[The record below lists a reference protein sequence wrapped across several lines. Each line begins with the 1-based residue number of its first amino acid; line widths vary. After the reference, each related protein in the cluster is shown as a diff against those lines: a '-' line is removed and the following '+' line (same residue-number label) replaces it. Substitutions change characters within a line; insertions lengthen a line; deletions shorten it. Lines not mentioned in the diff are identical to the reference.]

1 MVSVKPDH
9 NAEVEK
15 AVAEGGAYELIRKR
29 LEDQATQLDV
39 SARQLNDNR
48 LQEFGETSMEVVGRV
63 RVRTD
68 NNCIARDIVQISD
81 YLLFGYNVFIGLKTE
96 TAISDVFGL
105 YKLHDSGDGFTVEA
119 VDVTGTFLDD
129 ARFKKEFS
137 ELYSYYKH
145 THLLKLRK
153 THNRLLAFFQI
164 GEKIED
170 NRVFR
175 WSLENDGFIKYID
188 DRGERELLEPA
199 RYDFEWSQTS
209 RKDHVNG
216 RHPHVSILN
225 EIFIETVGGDLT
237 IKVENNTEDGLGIY
251 TEEVEDKNQSLADAD
266 IQYSKLGTIIL
277 LKVKPYREK
286 NWRYLVFNT
295 LNNQVNRIDAIGTT
309 CIQLPEDHGIIYPGG
324 YYLQSGETRDFGD
337 NADGMVYERVIRS
350 PNGEDVLYLFY
361 RAEEGQL
368 GLFNYNLIRKELAT
382 PLYGHGFSLFDNGH
396 AILFSAESD
405 EPSRNHPMQLWKTPF
420 ASDDFASKQ
429 PESQTFLGKIGNAE
443 LVRAISELYSL
454 VRAIRD
460 QTATALLYENLIQ
473 ECEKLF
479 DTYYWIEN
487 SELNGL
493 SDQVKEIRKT
503 AELVLDE
510 FEKVESIRAKANEA
524 IRAAENTQQKILNEI
539 ARFEWK
545 SPADFIN
552 ALDQIRHFR
561 GHLVT
566 IRDLRYINT
575 GRIAEL
581 DSELE
586 EKQLDLSHKTI
597 RFLSGENAFNQYI
610 QRISELQLF
619 IPTIETVNEL
629 TPVLDEL
636 EKMGAGLDLLT
647 EMLGTLKVDDAT
659 VRTFILESIS
669 EVYGKLNQTKAFARN
684 HHKNLGSAESVAEFA
699 AQFTLFSQSIT
710 NALSLSITP
719 ERSDEQLTRLLAQLE
734 ELESRFS
741 EHDEFLSD
749 ILTKREQVYESF
761 ESHKQ
766 ALLDDRQRRIQN
778 LSNAADRILQGVLRR
793 TERFTDPDEIN
804 TFFASD
810 TMVAKCRNLSAQL
823 RELGDT
829 VRSDDIDSR
838 LKLARDQSV
847 RSQRDKQDIF
857 EDGGSIIKLGRH
869 RFSVNT
875 QAVDLTIVPK
885 QNELALHLTGTDYF
899 DAIED
904 QQLIDLQS
912 YWEQSFISETN
923 DVYRAEYLAASILQS
938 AESRQDGLDMQI
950 LEKARDMPDALL
962 KLIKK
967 FSSTRYQEGYEKGI
981 HDSDAAKILQA
992 LLTIRSQAGLLRYP
1006 PKVRALAL
1014 LFWNRHSA
1022 DESSVASN
1030 LWHLRSQSAELLS
1043 QTFHT
1048 EDAYR
1053 KIRQEVQPQMLVYFN
1068 AFDLNVTT
1076 QECQLAA
1083 EYLSHELTQPAVVF
1097 KCSSYGMLLA
1107 DGLQNHLKKIN
1118 HLSAYQKTLNDLSTS
1133 LDKQWALVE
1142 SWLEGY
1148 LVFSKQLALSRF
1160 IPEAI
1165 AIILIRQSLNI
1176 ETRAAELQTTIY
1188 GLMGDHRLIEDQSM
1202 TVALDEFTSRLHH
1215 HLFHVVPEFKS
1226 FLRIRQMVVDRER
1239 DKLRLEDFKA
1249 RPLSSFVRNKLINDV
1264 YLPLIGDNLA
1274 KQMGTVG
1281 ENKRTDLMGLL
1292 LLISPP
1298 GYGKTTLME
1307 YVANRMGLIF
1317 MKINCPSLGHSV
1329 DSLDPQQAPN
1339 ATAGQEL
1346 DKINLSFEMGNN
1358 VMLYLDD
1365 IQHTNPEFLQK
1376 FISLADG
1383 SRRVDGVWKG
1393 QSKTYDLR
1401 GKKFCVIMAG
1411 NPYTESGESFKIP
1424 DMLSNRADI
1433 YNLGDVLSGRE
1444 KQFAMS
1450 YIENCLT
1457 SNAVLA
1463 PLATRNMQ
1471 DVYKFIRMAEGENVA
1486 NTDLEHSYS
1495 GAEVNEIVSV
1505 LKKLFSVR
1513 NMILKVNAQY
1523 TLSAAQDD
1531 KYRTEPSFKLQGSY
1545 RNMNKMA
1552 EKISGIMNVKE
1563 LNDLIRDHYLGEAQ
1577 TLTIGAEENL
1587 LKLGELNNS
1596 LNEDETIRWQK
1607 IKQDYAR
1614 IQSMGGDETDS
1625 TTKLANQVSAINTSL
1640 QGMQKIMSA
1649 SKDTTI
1655 PLDAITAELKRI
1667 QQVISAS
1674 KEATKPLDAIS
1685 EELKGIQQIMS
1696 SSNSA
1701 SKPLDAIKDEL
1712 KRIGLWLNQ
1721 AQMNVEVVNQPVPG
1735 MDKVLRS
1742 MADAITTSLLPV
1754 TSAMQHK
1761 LRMDSDI
1768 WERVKDLG
1776 EQISG
1781 LEKSMTVTNTTKRP
1795 IVKKSTVTKPVAKK
1809 PTGNR

>member
-9 NAEVEK
+9 NSEVEQ

-29 LEDQATQLDV
+29 LEEQATQLD
-39 SARQLNDNR
+39 SSTRQLNENR
-48 LQEFGETSMEVVGRV
+48 LKEFGETSMGVIGRV
-63 RVRTD
+63 RVRTE
-68 NNCIARDIVQISD
+68 NNCIARDIVQIND

-96 TAISDVFGL
+96 TAVNDVFGL

-119 VDVTGTFLDD
+119 VNVSGTFLNDIK
-129 ARFKKEFS
+129 FKKDFN
-137 ELYSYYKH
+137 ELYNYYKH

-164 GEKIED
+164 GEKLED
-170 NRVFR
+170 RRVFR
-175 WSLENDGFIKYID
+175 WALGSDGTINYID
-188 DRGERELLEPA
+188 DRGERELEKPS
-199 RYDFEWSQTS
+199 RYDFEWSDTT
-209 RKDHVNG
+209 RKDHVLG

-225 EIFIETVGGDLT
+225 EIFIETVGGNLT

-251 TEEVEDKNQSLADAD
+251 TEKVDDKNQSLADAS
-266 IQYSKLGTIIL
+266 IQYAKIGSLIL
-277 LKVKPYREK
+277 LKVRPYREK
-286 NWRYLVFNT
+286 SWRYLVFNIF
-295 LNNQVNRIDAIGTT
+295 NNQVNRIDAIGDT

-324 YYLQSGETRDFGD
+324 YYLQNGETRDFGD
-337 NADGMVYERVIRS
+337 DADGMVYERIIRS
-350 PNGEDVLYLFY
+350 PNGEDVMYLFY

-368 GLFNYNLIRKELAT
+368 GLFNYNLIRKELST
-382 PLYGHGFSLFDNGH
+382 PMYGHGFSLFDNGH
-396 AILFSAESD
+396 AILFSAESE
-405 EPSRNHPMQLWKTPF
+405 EPSRNHPMQLWETPF
-420 ASDDFASKQ
+420 VSDDFASRQ
-429 PESQTFLGKIGNAE
+429 PESQNFLGKIGNAE

-454 VRAIRD
+454 VRAIRE
-460 QTATALLYENLIQ
+460 QSASALLYENLIQ
-473 ECEKLF
+473 ECEQLF
-479 DTYYWIEN
+479 DTYYWIDDA
-487 SELNGL
+487 ELKGL
-493 SDQVKEIRKT
+493 SEHVKQIQKT

-524 IRAAENTQQKILNEI
+524 IRESELNQKKLLVEI
-539 ARFEWK
+539 ERFEWK
-545 SPADFIN
+545 TPADFID
-552 ALDQIRHFR
+552 ALDQIRHSR

-566 IRDLRYINT
+566 IKDLRYINKI
-575 GRIAEL
+575 RITEL

-586 EKQLDLSHKTI
+586 QKQLDLSHKTI
-597 RFLSGENAFNQYI
+597 RFLSGENAFDLYTRRIVEI
-610 QRISELQLF
+610 QQF
-619 IPTIETVNEL
+619 IPTIETVNDL
-629 TPVLDEL
+629 TPVIEEL

-669 EVYGKLNQTKAFARN
+669 EVYGKLNQIKAHARN
-684 HHKNLGSAESVAEFA
+684 HHKTLGSAESVAEFA

-710 NALSLSITP
+710 NALSLSTTP

-749 ILTKREQVYESF
+749 ILSKREQVYESF

-766 ALLDDRQRRIQN
+766 ALLDNRQRRIQN

-793 TERFTDPDEIN
+793 TERFKDPDEIN

-810 TMVAKCRNLSAQL
+810 AMVAKCRDLSAQL

-838 LKLARDQSV
+838 LKFAKDQSV

-857 EDGGSIIKLGRH
+857 EDGGSIIKLGQH

-875 QAVDLTIVPK
+875 QTVDLTIVPK
-885 QNELALHLTGTDYF
+885 QDELALHLTGTDYF
-899 DAIED
+899 DVIDD

-912 YWEQSFISETN
+912 YWDQSFISESN
-923 DVYRAEYLAASILQS
+923 NVYRAEYLASSILHS
-938 AESRQDGLDMQI
+938 AEMREDGLDMTT
-950 LEKARDMPDALL
+950 LEKAKEKPEILL

-967 FSSTRYQEGYEKGI
+967 YSSTRYQEGYEKGI
-981 HDSDAAKILQA
+981 HDFDAAKILHA

-1014 LFWNRHSA
+1014 LFWNSHSSDKSA
-1022 DESSVASN
+1022 VSGN
-1030 LWHLRSQSAELLS
+1030 LWHSRSQSAELLAT
-1043 QTFHT
+1043 TFHSK
-1048 EDAYR
+1048 DAYV
-1053 KIRQEVQPQMLVYFN
+1053 KIRLEVLPLMLTYFES
-1068 AFDLNVTT
+1068 FKLEVSSQD
-1076 QECQLAA
+1076 CQLAA
-1083 EYLSHELTQPAVVF
+1083 EYLSHELTQKMVQF
-1097 KCSSYGMLLA
+1097 KCSSYGMKLA
-1107 DGLQNHLKKIN
+1107 TGLQDHLKKIK
-1118 HLSAYQKTLNDLSTS
+1118 HFETYHKTLNDLNAA
-1133 LDKQWALVE
+1133 LDKQWPLVE
-1142 SWLEGY
+1142 SWLVGY
-1148 LVFSKQLALSRF
+1148 LVFSQQEHLRRF

-1165 AIILIRQSLNI
+1165 AIILIQQSLKI
-1176 ETRAAELQTTIY
+1176 EIQQVELQTIIDE
-1188 GLMGDHRLIEDQSM
+1188 LMGDHRLIEKRSM
-1202 TVALDEFTSRLHH
+1202 TIALDEFTSRLYHH
-1215 HLFHVVPEFKS
+1215 RFQVVPEYQQ
-1226 FLRIRQMVVDRER
+1226 FLEIRQTVVDSERE
-1239 DKLRLEDFKA
+1239 KLRLQDFKA

-1339 ATAGQEL
+1339 ATARQEL
-1346 DKINLSFEMGNN
+1346 EKINLSFEMGNN

-1401 GKKFCVIMAG
+1401 GKKFCIIMAG
-1411 NPYTESGESFKIP
+1411 NPYTESGDAFKIP

-1444 KQFAMS
+1444 KQFGMS
-1450 YIENCLT
+1450 YIENGLT
-1457 SNAVLA
+1457 SNSVLA

-1495 GAEVNEIVSV
+1495 GAEVNEIVNV
-1505 LKKLFSVR
+1505 LQKLFKVR

-1523 TLSAAQDD
+1523 ILSAAQDD

-1552 EKISGIMNVKE
+1552 EKISGIMNEQE

-1577 TLTIGAEENL
+1577 TLTTGAEENL
-1587 LKLGELNNS
+1587 LKLGELNGS
-1596 LNEDETIRWQK
+1596 LSDEEQSRWQK
-1607 IKQDYAR
+1607 IKQDYSR
-1614 IQSMGGDETDS
+1614 IQSMGGDESDS
-1625 TTKLANQVSAINTSL
+1625 TTKLANQVSAISL
-1640 QGMQKIMSA
+1640 NLKGIQDIMSA
-1649 SKDTTI
+1649 SKDSTQ
-1655 PLDAITAELKRI
+1655 PLDAIT
-1667 QQVISAS
+1667 
-1674 KEATKPLDAIS
+1674 
-1685 EELKGIQQIMS
+1685 
-1696 SSNSA
+1696 
-1701 SKPLDAIKDEL
+1701 DEL
-1712 KRIGLWLNQ
+1712 KRIGVWLDQ

-1776 EQISG
+1776 EQISS
-1781 LEKSMTVTNTTKRP
+1781 LEKTIVVSHTTKRP
-1795 IVKKSTVTKPVAKK
+1795 LKKTTTVKKSSSRNKSVKK
-1809 PTGNR
+1809 PDNKK